1 MKKNISLERNTNAKK
16 LDSNRKI
23 EVNKVAFEEFSS
35 TEVTDNSLGIEFIPK
50 LEMNVKVELSKTKI
64 KAKDILDLKKG
75 DVIKLDSTA
84 GDHVDIL
91 LNEKEIAKGE
101 VLVLD
106 DSYGIRISRMKHK
119 KEKKSGE

>member
-1 MKKNISLERNTNAKK
+1 MKKNISLERNTNAKD
-16 LDSNRKI
+16 LVSNRKV
-23 EVNKVAFEEFSS
+23 EVNKVDFEEFNPSN
-35 TEVTDNSLGIEFIPK
+35 VADNSLGIEFIPK

-64 KAKDILDLKKG
+64 KAKNILDLKKG
-75 DVIKLDSTA
+75 DVVKLDSIA

-106 DSYGIRISRMKHK
+106 GTYGIRISKMKHK
-119 KEKKSGE
+119 KEEKSGE